1 MMKRDDRHRVA
12 SLQDPRWHDIAYWGL
27 MVLACLAFLVMNVLT
42 TFKEDDLGFFLV
54 DGEWTPIRSLADA
67 VRSLHNHYL
76 GTNGRLADVF
86 AMAFCAFLGK
96 GVFNVCNALVFGLLS
111 HLLSLLSTGRKS
123 LLAIV
128 AFWTVVGTCYPVP
141 GETMLWLAGSCNYM
155 WAITASLA
163 LIYCLQRHGN
173 ADLGWGKCI
182 LLALFAVM
190 AGSFNEATSIGVFV
204 GLCLYYV
211 FNLRKVNRAVIMV
224 LCGYLLGLLVII
236 SSPAAWSRAADG
248 GIVVNLGLS
257 QLFSSRSL
265 IFAEKMWRFVTPVLA
280 LVIGVVA
287 FFTSRGRSAA
297 RHGIWGYLFISMALM
312 MFALGLISE
321 RAYAPLA
328 TVALIIIVSVA
339 DRLLSQWQQIRIVAV
354 LAALALTVFAW
365 ARGIIVLRQYKAYN
379 DQTISEIVKAPRQA
393 VLHERQFEGYSRF
406 IKPMN
411 YMSTNFFAHGVVY
424 SAYYDKENVQFVNDS
439 IYERYHSGR
448 LLDGAY
454 TLPVVSDPPEIV
466 DSVLEIAGQDYM
478 AVVLH
483 CDTVPYTFQTAR
495 YYIAPEATGM
505 TEREMK
511 RRTDYGLVT
520 DYNPR
525 GFFPLRYQGRTL
537 LIFPLIDRYTSH
549 VVFPV
554 ALGSRAPEVTLTPA
568 YHTE

>member
-1 MMKRDDRHRVA
+1 MA
-12 SLQDPRWHDIAYWGL
+12 LQGSRWHDIAYWGL
-27 MVLACLAFLVMNVLT
+27 MALACLAFLAMNVLT

-54 DGEWTPIRSLADA
+54 DGEWTPIRTVADA
-67 VRSLHNHYL
+67 LRSLHNHYL

-86 AMAFCAFLGK
+86 AMVFCAFFGK
-96 GVFNVCNALVFGLLS
+96 GVFNVCNTLVFGLMS

-163 LIYCLQRHGN
+163 LIYLLSRYGN
-173 ADLGWGKCI
+173 SDLGWGI
-182 LLALFAVM
+182 SVLLALFAVL
-190 AGSFNEATSIGVFV
+190 AGSFNEATSIGVFA

-211 FNLRKVNRAVIMV
+211 FNLSKVNRAVIMAM
-224 LCGYLLGLLVII
+224 CGYLLGLLVIV

-265 IFAEKMWRFVTPVLA
+265 IFTEKMWRFVTPVLA
-280 LVIGVVA
+280 LVLGLVA
-287 FFTSRGRSAA
+287 LFTRRGRSAG
-297 RHGIWGYLFISMALM
+297 RHSVWGYVFISMALV
-312 MFALGLISE
+312 MFVLGLINE

-328 TVALIIIVSVA
+328 TVALVIVIRFA
-339 DRLLSQWQQIRIVAV
+339 DWMLSRWQWVRIAAV
-354 LAALALTVFAW
+354 LAALALTVFTW
-365 ARGIIVLRQYKAYN
+365 TRGMMVLRQYKAFD
-379 DQTISEIVKAPRQA
+379 DQVVSEIVNAPRQA
-393 VLHERQFEGYSRF
+393 VLHERQFAGYSRF

-411 YMSTNFFAHGVVY
+411 YMSANFFAHGVVY
-424 SAYYDKENVQFVNDS
+424 SAFYDKENVQFVNDS

-454 TLPVVSDPPEIV
+454 TLPMESDPARIV
-466 DSVLEIAGQDYM
+466 DSVLAVVEPNYM

-495 YYIAPEATGM
+495 YYIKPETRGM
-505 TEREMK
+505 TDREMK

-525 GFFPLRYQGRTL
+525 GFFPLLYQGQTL
-537 LIFPLIDRYTSH
+537 LIFPLIDRHTSH
-549 VVFPV
+549 IVFPI
-554 ALGSRAPEVTLTPA
+554 ALGSSAPEVTLTPS
-568 YHTE
+568 YHFE

>member
-1 MMKRDDRHRVA
+1 MIIDNEKYFSRLHALLDVLVITFSYICAWVLRFQGPFAA
-12 SLQDPRWHDIAYWGL
+12 SAVVTKSFRQF
-27 MVLACLAFLVMNVLT
+27 MFL
-42 TFKEDDLGFFLV
+42 
-54 DGEWTPIRSLADA
+54 
-67 VRSLHNHYL
+67 
-76 GTNGRLADVF
+76 
-86 AMAFCAFLGK
+86 
-96 GVFNVCNALVFGLLS
+96 
-111 HLLSLLSTGRKS
+111 
-123 LLAIV
+123 
-128 AFWTVVGTCYPVP
+128 
-141 GETMLWLAGSCNYM
+141 
-155 WAITASLA
+155 
-163 LIYCLQRHGN
+163 LIF
-173 ADLGWGKCI
+173 I
-182 LLALFAVM
+182 
-190 AGSFNEATSIGVFV
+190 IP
-204 GLCLYYV
+204 
-211 FNLRKVNRAVIMV
+211 
-224 LCGYLLGLLVII
+224 GYLLLYQAFSLYTPLRMQGRRLVLGNVVKANTLGLLVII

-257 QLFSSRSL
+257 QLFSTRSL
-265 IFAEKMWRFVTPVLA
+265 IFSEKMWRFVTPVLA

-287 FFTSRGRSAA
+287 LFTSRGRSAA
-297 RHGIWGYLFISMALM
+297 RHGIWGYVFISMALM

-339 DRLLSQWQQIRIVAV
+339 DRLLSRWQRIRIAVV
-354 LAALALTVFAW
+354 LAALALTVFTW
-365 ARGIIVLRQYKAYN
+365 ARGIIVLRQYEAYN
-379 DQTISEIVKAPRQA
+379 DQTVSEVVKAPRQA

-537 LIFPLIDRYTSH
+537 LIFPLIDRHTSH